1 VERSVLGQQLELA
14 TAQAVAFARRYCHQS
29 LLGPVKYR
37 VCPCRSFDDNRQ
49 SDEYVFPNEGDTLD
63 DVLGPW
69 SAEEVVAWMWRDG
82 RVPVWVDVS
91 VFAEVT
97 GEVVVQLLCAG
108 RFSDNPNRFY
118 YECDGQSS
126 PFGIKSP
133 SLPPGWSEGD
143 KFDVG
148 WHLQRDA

>member
-1 VERSVLGQQLELA
+1 VEKSVLDQQLELA
-14 TAQAVAFARRYCHQS
+14 TARAVAFARLYCHQT

-37 VCPCRSFDDNRQ
+37 VCPCQSFDDNRQ
-49 SDEYVFPNEGDTLD
+49 SDEYVFPDDGYTPD

-69 SAEEVVAWMWRDG
+69 SAAEVVAWMWRGG

-91 VFAEVT
+91 VFSEVS

-108 RFSDNPNRFY
+108 RFSENPKRLY

-133 SLPPGWSEGD
+133 SLPPDWSEGE

-148 WHLQRDA
+148 WHLQRGA